1 MLNNLII
8 KNFAT
13 IKFVDINFFNGFSV
27 LTGQTGS
34 GKSIIIG
41 ALNLI
46 SGSRADFSKFYDNS
60 KKIIIEAHFDI
71 SDLNFSSLFTSNDID
86 YESELIIRREILPNG
101 KSRSFINDS
110 PVRLEVLRNFSLKI
124 IDIHSQH
131 ENLLLN
137 NEFFQL
143 NFIDTLLSF
152 ENKDYNNKL
161 TLYQKKFSENQK
173 LSQKIDQFELN
184 NKLQSDE
191 LENLK
196 KLHNELKIADLKI
209 GEKKE
214 ISEQFNLLK
223 NIFEIKKNLS
233 DVLYFFQGENKIVNS
248 MEKSNSLLK
257 SISSY
262 NDKLLN
268 FSNRLSS
275 NLIDIKDLYE
285 EINIFQDRLIVDNNL
300 MNEIEERL
308 NLINSLEEKHFVN
321 SEEKLLEK
329 TNELSKKIS
338 LIKNHDYDLI
348 KTKEEF
354 IKNNEWLLLTSK
366 FISKSRIDFSQK
378 IESLLIKDL
387 EFLGISNGK
396 LKFVINELDS
406 LNYHGKDSVELL
418 FSANKGHELK
428 EIHKIASGGE
438 LSRLMLCIKKHLYS
452 INNSST
458 IIFDEIDSGVSGK
471 IAEKVGFFMKQISSN
486 QQIIAITH
494 LPQIA
499 SLANNHY
506 KVFKT
511 EKTESKTE
519 TSIMKLNAENRVYEL
534 ARLLSGRE
542 ITEEAIANAEK
553 MLNI

>member
-1 MLNNLII
+1 MLKKLVI

-13 IKFVDINFFNGFSV
+13 INYVDINFSNGFSV

-34 GKSIIIG
+34 GKSIIVG

-46 SGSRADFSKFYDNS
+46 SGSRADFSKSYDNS
-60 KKIIIEAHFDI
+60 KKIIIEAQFDI
-71 SDLNFSSLFTSNDID
+71 SDLNFSSLFTSHDVD
-86 YESELIIRREILPNG
+86 DESELIIRREIFPNG

-110 PVRLEVLRNFSLKI
+110 PVRLEILKNFSVKI

-152 ENKDYNNKL
+152 ENKDYHDKL

-173 LSQKIDQFELN
+173 LSQKIDQFEFN

-191 LENLK
+191 LENLN
-196 KLHNELKIADLKI
+196 KLYNELIIANLKI

-223 NIFEIKKNLS
+223 NIFEIKKNLNDIS
-233 DVLYFFQGENKIVNS
+233 SYFQGENKIINS
-248 MEKSNSLLK
+248 MERSNSLLK

-268 FSNRLSS
+268 FSNRVSS
-275 NLIDIKDLYE
+275 NLIDIKDLCE
-285 EINIFQDRLIVDNNL
+285 EINIFQDKLIVDNNL

-308 NLINSLEEKHFVN
+308 NLINSLEEKHFVD

-338 LIKNHDYDLI
+338 LIKSDDFDLI
-348 KTKEEF
+348 KIKEEF
-354 IKNNEWLLLTSK
+354 AKNNEWLLLTAD
-366 FISKSRIDFSQK
+366 FISKSRINFSKK
-378 IESLLIKDL
+378 IESLLIQDL
-387 EFLGISNGK
+387 EFLGISNAK

-406 LNYHGKDSVELL
+406 LNYYGKDSVELY
-418 FSANKGHELK
+418 FTANKGHELK
-428 EIHKIASGGE
+428 EIQKIASGGE

-471 IAEKVGFFMKQISSN
+471 IAEKVGFFMKKISSN

-511 EKTESKTE
+511 EKTDCKTE
-519 TSIMKLNAENRVYEL
+519 TSIMKLNGDNRIYEL

>member
-1 MLNNLII
+1 MLKKLVI

-13 IKFVDINFFNGFSV
+13 INCVEINFSNGFSV

-34 GKSIIIG
+34 GKSIIVG

-46 SGSRADFSKFYDNS
+46 SGSRADFSKSYDNS
-60 KKIIIEAHFDI
+60 KKIIIEAQFDI
-71 SDLNFSSLFTSNDID
+71 SDINFSSLFTSHDVD
-86 YESELIIRREILPNG
+86 DESELIIRREILPNG

-110 PVRLEVLRNFSLKI
+110 PVRLEVLKNFSVKI

-152 ENKDYNNKL
+152 ENKDYHDKL

-191 LENLK
+191 LENLN
-196 KLHNELKIADLKI
+196 KLYNELIIANLKI

-233 DVLYFFQGENKIVNS
+233 DILSYFQGENKIINS
-248 MEKSNSLLK
+248 MERSNSLLK

-268 FSNRLSS
+268 FSNRVSS
-275 NLIDIKDLYE
+275 NLIDVKDLCE
-285 EINIFQDRLIVDNNL
+285 EINIFQDKLIVDNNL

-308 NLINSLEEKHFVN
+308 NLINSLEEKHFVD

-329 TNELSKKIS
+329 TNELSK
-338 LIKNHDYDLI
+338 
-348 KTKEEF
+348 
-354 IKNNEWLLLTSK
+354 
-366 FISKSRIDFSQK
+366 
-378 IESLLIKDL
+378 
-387 EFLGISNGK
+387 
-396 LKFVINELDS
+396 
-406 LNYHGKDSVELL
+406 
-418 FSANKGHELK
+418 
-428 EIHKIASGGE
+428 
-438 LSRLMLCIKKHLYS
+438 
-452 INNSST
+452 
-458 IIFDEIDSGVSGK
+458 
-471 IAEKVGFFMKQISSN
+471 
-486 QQIIAITH
+486 
-494 LPQIA
+494 
-499 SLANNHY
+499 
-506 KVFKT
+506 
-511 EKTESKTE
+511 
-519 TSIMKLNAENRVYEL
+519 
-534 ARLLSGRE
+534 
-542 ITEEAIANAEK
+542 
-553 MLNI
+553 

>member
-1 MLNNLII
+1 MLNKLVI

-13 IKFVDINFFNGFSV
+13 INSVDINFSNGFSV

-34 GKSIIIG
+34 GKSIIVG

-60 KKIIIEAHFDI
+60 KKIIIEAQFDI
-71 SDLNFSSLFTSNDID
+71 TGLNFSSLFTSHDID
-86 YESELIIRREILPNG
+86 DESELIIRREILPNG

-110 PVRLEVLRNFSLKI
+110 PVRLEVLRNFSIKI

-152 ENKDYNNKL
+152 ENKDYHEKL

-191 LENLK
+191 LENLN
-196 KLHNELKIADLKI
+196 KLYNELINADIKI

-223 NIFEIKKNLS
+223 NIFEIKKNLTDILS
-233 DVLYFFQGENKIVNS
+233 YFQGENKIINS
-248 MEKSNSLLK
+248 MERSNSLLK

-268 FSNRLSS
+268 FSNRVSS
-275 NLIDIKDLYE
+275 NLIDVKDLCE
-285 EINIFQDRLIVDNNL
+285 EINIFQDKLIVDNNL

-308 NLINSLEEKHFVN
+308 NLINSLEEKHLVD

-338 LIKNHDYDLI
+338 LIKNEDFDLI
-348 KTKEEF
+348 KIKEEF
-354 IKNNEWLLLTSK
+354 IKNNEWLLLTAD
-366 FISKSRIDFSQK
+366 FISKSRIDFSKK

-387 EFLGISNGK
+387 EFLGISNAK
-396 LKFVINELDS
+396 LKFVTNELDS
-406 LNYHGKDSVELL
+406 LNYYGKDSVELY
-418 FSANKGHELK
+418 FTANKGHELK
-428 EIHKIASGGE
+428 EIYKIASGGE

-471 IAEKVGFFMKQISSN
+471 IAEKVGFFMKKISSN

-511 EKTESKTE
+511 EKKEEKTE
-519 TSIMKLNAENRVYEL
+519 TSIMKLNGDNRIYEL

>member
-1 MLNNLII
+1 MLNKLVI

-13 IKFVDINFFNGFSV
+13 INSVDINFSNGFSV

-34 GKSIIIG
+34 GKSIIVG

-46 SGSRADFSKFYDNS
+46 SGARADFSKFYDNS
-60 KKIIIEAHFDI
+60 KKIIIEAQFDI
-71 SDLNFSSLFTSNDID
+71 TGLNFSSLFTSHDID
-86 YESELIIRREILPNG
+86 DESELIIRREILPNG

-110 PVRLEVLRNFSLKI
+110 PVRLEVLRNFSIKI

-152 ENKDYNNKL
+152 ENKDYHDKL

-191 LENLK
+191 LENLNK
-196 KLHNELKIADLKI
+196 IYNELINADIKI

-223 NIFEIKKNLS
+223 NIFEIKKNLTDILS
-233 DVLYFFQGENKIVNS
+233 YFQGENKIINS
-248 MEKSNSLLK
+248 MERSNSLLK

-268 FSNRLSS
+268 FSNRVSS
-275 NLIDIKDLYE
+275 NLIDVKDLCE
-285 EINIFQDRLIVDNNL
+285 EINIFQDKLIVDNNL

-308 NLINSLEEKHFVN
+308 NLINSLEEKHLVD

-329 TNELSKKIS
+329 ANELSKKIS
-338 LIKNHDYDLI
+338 LIKNEDFDLI
-348 KTKEEF
+348 KIKEEF
-354 IKNNEWLLLTSK
+354 IKNNEWLLLTAD
-366 FISKSRIDFSQK
+366 FISKSRIDFSKK

-387 EFLGISNGK
+387 EFLGISNAK
-396 LKFVINELDS
+396 LKFVTNELDS
-406 LNYHGKDSVELL
+406 LNYYGKDSVELY
-418 FSANKGHELK
+418 FTANKGHELK
-428 EIHKIASGGE
+428 EIYKIASGGE

-471 IAEKVGFFMKQISSN
+471 IAEKVGFFMKKISSN

-511 EKTESKTE
+511 EKKEEKTE
-519 TSIMKLNAENRVYEL
+519 TIIMKLNCNNRIYEL

>member
-1 MLNNLII
+1 MLKKLVI

-13 IKFVDINFFNGFSV
+13 INYVDINFSNGFSV

-34 GKSIIIG
+34 GKSIIVG

-46 SGSRADFSKFYDNS
+46 SGSRADFSKSYDNS
-60 KKIIIEAHFDI
+60 KKIIIEAQFDI
-71 SDLNFSSLFTSNDID
+71 SDLNFSSLFTSHDVD
-86 YESELIIRREILPNG
+86 DESELIIRREIFPNG

-110 PVRLEVLRNFSLKI
+110 PVRLEILKNFSVKI

-152 ENKDYNNKL
+152 ENKDYHDKL

-173 LSQKIDQFELN
+173 LSQKIDQFEFN

-191 LENLK
+191 LENLN
-196 KLHNELKIADLKI
+196 KLYNELIIANLKI

-223 NIFEIKKNLS
+223 NIFEIKKNLNDIS
-233 DVLYFFQGENKIVNS
+233 SYFQGENKIINS
-248 MEKSNSLLK
+248 MERSNSLLK

-268 FSNRLSS
+268 FSNRVSS
-275 NLIDIKDLYE
+275 NLIDIKDLCE
-285 EINIFQDRLIVDNNL
+285 EINIFQDKLIVDNNL

-308 NLINSLEEKHFVN
+308 NLINSLEEKHFVD

-338 LIKNHDYDLI
+338 LIKNDDFDLI
-348 KTKEEF
+348 KIKEEF
-354 IKNNEWLLLTSK
+354 AKNNEWLLLTAD
-366 FISKSRIDFSQK
+366 FISKSRINFSKK
-378 IESLLIKDL
+378 IESLLIQDL
-387 EFLGISNGK
+387 EFLGISNAK

-406 LNYHGKDSVELL
+406 LNYYGKDSVELY
-418 FSANKGHELK
+418 FTANKGHELK
-428 EIHKIASGGE
+428 EIQKIASGGE

-471 IAEKVGFFMKQISSN
+471 IAEKVGFFMKKISSN

-511 EKTESKTE
+511 EKTDCKTE
-519 TSIMKLNAENRVYEL
+519 TSIMKLNGDNRVYEL

>member
-233 DVLYFFQGENKIVNS
+233 DILYFFQGENKIVNS

-366 FISKSRIDFSQK
+366 FISKSRIDFSKK

>member
-1 MLNNLII
+1 MLKKLVI

-13 IKFVDINFFNGFSV
+13 INCVDINFSNGFSV

-34 GKSIIIG
+34 GKSIIVG

-46 SGSRADFSKFYDNS
+46 SGSRADFSKCYDNS
-60 KKIIIEAHFDI
+60 KKIIIEAQFDI
-71 SDLNFSSLFTSNDID
+71 SDLNFSSLFTSHDID
-86 YESELIIRREILPNG
+86 DDSELIIRREILPNG

-110 PVRLEVLRNFSLKI
+110 PVRLEFLKNFSVKI

-152 ENKDYNNKL
+152 ENKDYHDKL

-191 LENLK
+191 LENLN
-196 KLHNELKIADLKI
+196 KLYNELIIADLKI

-223 NIFEIKKNLS
+223 NIFEIKKNLG
-233 DVLYFFQGENKIVNS
+233 DVLSYFQGENMIINS
-248 MEKSNSLLK
+248 MERSNSLLE
-257 SISSY
+257 SISSF

-268 FSNRLSS
+268 FSNRVSS
-275 NLIDIKDLYE
+275 NLIDVKDLCE
-285 EINIFQDRLIVDNNL
+285 EINIFQDKLIVDNNL

-308 NLINSLEEKHFVN
+308 NLINSLEEKHFVD
-321 SEEKLLEK
+321 SEKKLLEK

-338 LIKNHDYDLI
+338 LIKNEDFDLI
-348 KTKEEF
+348 KIKEEF
-354 IKNNEWLLLTSK
+354 IKNNEWLLLTAD
-366 FISKSRIDFSQK
+366 FISKSRIDFSKK

-387 EFLGISNGK
+387 EFLGISNAK

-406 LNYHGKDSVELL
+406 LNYYGKDSVELY
-418 FSANKGHELK
+418 FTANKGHELK
-428 EIHKIASGGE
+428 EIQKIASGGE

-471 IAEKVGFFMKQISSN
+471 IAEKVGFFMKKISSN

-511 EKTESKTE
+511 EKTDGKTE
-519 TSIMKLNAENRVYEL
+519 TSIMKLNGYNRIHEL

>member
-1 MLNNLII
+1 MLNKLVI

-13 IKFVDINFFNGFSV
+13 INSVDINFSNGFSV

-34 GKSIIIG
+34 GKSIIVG

-60 KKIIIEAHFDI
+60 KKIIIEAQFDI
-71 SDLNFSSLFTSNDID
+71 TGLNFSSLFTSHDID
-86 YESELIIRREILPNG
+86 DESELIIRREILPNG

-110 PVRLEVLRNFSLKI
+110 PVRLEVLRNFSIKI

-152 ENKDYNNKL
+152 ENKDYHDKL

-191 LENLK
+191 LENLN
-196 KLHNELKIADLKI
+196 KLYNELIDADIKI

-223 NIFEIKKNLS
+223 NIFEIKKNLTDILS
-233 DVLYFFQGENKIVNS
+233 YFQGENKIINS
-248 MEKSNSLLK
+248 IERSNSLLK

-268 FSNRLSS
+268 FSNRVSS
-275 NLIDIKDLYE
+275 NLIDVKDLCE
-285 EINIFQDRLIVDNNL
+285 EINIFQDKLIVDNNL

-308 NLINSLEEKHFVN
+308 NLINSLEEKHLVD

-338 LIKNHDYDLI
+338 LIKNEDFDLI
-348 KTKEEF
+348 KIKEEF
-354 IKNNEWLLLTSK
+354 IKNNEWLLLTAD
-366 FISKSRIDFSQK
+366 FISKSRIDFSKK

-387 EFLGISNGK
+387 EFLGISNAK
-396 LKFVINELDS
+396 LKFVTNELDS
-406 LNYHGKDSVELL
+406 LNYYGKDSVELY
-418 FSANKGHELK
+418 FTANKGHELK
-428 EIHKIASGGE
+428 EIYKIASGGE

-471 IAEKVGFFMKQISSN
+471 IAEKVGFFMKKISSN

-511 EKTESKTE
+511 EKKEEKTE
-519 TSIMKLNAENRVYEL
+519 TSIMKLNGDNRIYEL

>member
-1 MLNNLII
+1 MLNKLVI

-13 IKFVDINFFNGFSV
+13 INSVDINFSNGFSV

-34 GKSIIIG
+34 GKSIIVG

-60 KKIIIEAHFDI
+60 KKIIIEAQFDI
-71 SDLNFSSLFTSNDID
+71 TGLNFSSLFTSHDID
-86 YESELIIRREILPNG
+86 DESELIIRREILPNG

-110 PVRLEVLRNFSLKI
+110 PVRLEVLRNFSIKI

-152 ENKDYNNKL
+152 ENKDYHEKL

-191 LENLK
+191 LENLN
-196 KLHNELKIADLKI
+196 KLYNELINADIKI

-223 NIFEIKKNLS
+223 NIFEIKKNLTDILS
-233 DVLYFFQGENKIVNS
+233 YFQGENKIINS
-248 MEKSNSLLK
+248 MERSNSLLK

-262 NDKLLN
+262 NDKLLK
-268 FSNRLSS
+268 FSNRVSS
-275 NLIDIKDLYE
+275 NLIDLKDLSE
-285 EINIFQDRLIVDNNL
+285 EINIFQDKLIVDNNL

-308 NLINSLEEKHFVN
+308 NLINSLEEKHLVD

-338 LIKNHDYDLI
+338 LIKNEGFDLI
-348 KTKEEF
+348 KIKEEF
-354 IKNNEWLLLTSK
+354 IKNNEWLLLTAD
-366 FISKSRIDFSQK
+366 FISKSRIDFSKK

-387 EFLGISNGK
+387 EFLGISNAK
-396 LKFVINELDS
+396 LKFVTNELDS
-406 LNYHGKDSVELL
+406 LNYYGKDSVELY
-418 FSANKGHELK
+418 FTANKGHELK
-428 EIHKIASGGE
+428 EIYKIASGGE

-471 IAEKVGFFMKQISSN
+471 IAEKVGFFMKKISSN

-511 EKTESKTE
+511 EKKEEKTE
-519 TSIMKLNAENRVYEL
+519 TSIMKLNGDNRIYEL

>member
-1 MLNNLII
+1 MLNKLVI

-13 IKFVDINFFNGFSV
+13 INSVDINFSNGFSV

-34 GKSIIIG
+34 GKSIIVG

-60 KKIIIEAHFDI
+60 KKIIIEAQFDI
-71 SDLNFSSLFTSNDID
+71 TGLNFSSLFTSHDID
-86 YESELIIRREILPNG
+86 DESELIIRREILPNG

-110 PVRLEVLRNFSLKI
+110 PVRLEVLRNFSIKI

-152 ENKDYNNKL
+152 ENKDYHEKL

-191 LENLK
+191 SENLN
-196 KLHNELKIADLKI
+196 KLYNELINADIKI

-223 NIFEIKKNLS
+223 NIFEIKKNLTDILS
-233 DVLYFFQGENKIVNS
+233 YFQGENKIINS
-248 MEKSNSLLK
+248 MERSNSLLK

-262 NDKLLN
+262 NDKLLK
-268 FSNRLSS
+268 FSNRVSS
-275 NLIDIKDLYE
+275 NLIDLKDLSE
-285 EINIFQDRLIVDNNL
+285 EINIFQDKLIVDNNL

-308 NLINSLEEKHFVN
+308 NLINSLEEKHLVD

-329 TNELSKKIS
+329 TSELSKKIS
-338 LIKNHDYDLI
+338 LIKNEGFDLI
-348 KTKEEF
+348 KIKEEF
-354 IKNNEWLLLTSK
+354 IKNNEWLLLTAD
-366 FISKSRIDFSQK
+366 FISKSRIDFSKK

-387 EFLGISNGK
+387 EFLGISNAK
-396 LKFVINELDS
+396 LKFVVNELDS
-406 LNYHGKDSVELL
+406 LNYYGKDSVELY
-418 FSANKGHELK
+418 FTANKGHELK
-428 EIHKIASGGE
+428 EIYKIASGGE

-471 IAEKVGFFMKQISSN
+471 IAEKVGFFMKKISSN

-511 EKTESKTE
+511 EKKEEKTE
-519 TSIMKLNAENRVYEL
+519 TSIMKLNDDNRIYEL

>member
-1 MLNNLII
+1 MLNKLII

-13 IKFVDINFFNGFSV
+13 INSVDINFSNGFSV

-34 GKSIIIG
+34 GKSIIVG

-60 KKIIIEAHFDI
+60 KKIIIEAQFDI
-71 SDLNFSSLFTSNDID
+71 TGLNFSSLFTSHDID
-86 YESELIIRREILPNG
+86 DESELIIRREILPNG

-110 PVRLEVLRNFSLKI
+110 PVRLEVLRNFSIKI

-152 ENKDYNNKL
+152 ENKDYHEKL

-191 LENLK
+191 SENLN
-196 KLHNELKIADLKI
+196 KLYNELINADIKI

-223 NIFEIKKNLS
+223 NIFEIKKNLTDILS
-233 DVLYFFQGENKIVNS
+233 YFQGENKIINS
-248 MEKSNSLLK
+248 MERSNSLLK

-262 NDKLLN
+262 NDKLLK
-268 FSNRLSS
+268 FSNRVSS
-275 NLIDIKDLYE
+275 NLIDLKDLSE
-285 EINIFQDRLIVDNNL
+285 EINIFQDKLIVDNNL

-308 NLINSLEEKHFVN
+308 NLINSLEEKHLVD

-338 LIKNHDYDLI
+338 LIKNEDFDLI
-348 KTKEEF
+348 KIKEEF
-354 IKNNEWLLLTSK
+354 IKNNEWLLLTAD
-366 FISKSRIDFSQK
+366 FISKSRIDFSKK

-387 EFLGISNGK
+387 EFLGISNAK
-396 LKFVINELDS
+396 LKFVTNELDS
-406 LNYHGKDSVELL
+406 LNYYGKDSVELY
-418 FSANKGHELK
+418 FTANKGHELK
-428 EIHKIASGGE
+428 EIYKIASGGE

-471 IAEKVGFFMKQISSN
+471 IAEKVGFFMKKISSN

-511 EKTESKTE
+511 EKKEEKTE
-519 TSIMKLNAENRVYEL
+519 TSIMKLNDDNRIYEL

>member
-1 MLNNLII
+1 MLKKLVI

-13 IKFVDINFFNGFSV
+13 INYVDINFSNGFSV

-34 GKSIIIG
+34 GKSIIVG

-46 SGSRADFSKFYDNS
+46 SGSRADFSKSYDNS
-60 KKIIIEAHFDI
+60 KKIIIEAQFDI
-71 SDLNFSSLFTSNDID
+71 SDLNFSSLFTSHDVED
-86 YESELIIRREILPNG
+86 ESELIIRREILPNG

-110 PVRLEVLRNFSLKI
+110 PVRLEVLKNFSVKI

-152 ENKDYNNKL
+152 ENKDYHDKL

-173 LSQKIDQFELN
+173 LSQKIDQFEFN

-191 LENLK
+191 LENLN
-196 KLHNELKIADLKI
+196 KLYNELIIANLKI

-223 NIFEIKKNLS
+223 NIFEIKKNLNDIS
-233 DVLYFFQGENKIVNS
+233 SYFQGENKIINS
-248 MEKSNSLLK
+248 MERSNSLLK

-268 FSNRLSS
+268 FSNRVSS
-275 NLIDIKDLYE
+275 NLIDVKDLCE
-285 EINIFQDRLIVDNNL
+285 EINIFQDKLIVDNNL

-308 NLINSLEEKHFVN
+308 NLINSLEEKHFVD

-338 LIKNHDYDLI
+338 LIKSDDFDLI
-348 KTKEEF
+348 KIKEEF
-354 IKNNEWLLLTSK
+354 AKNNEWLLLTAD
-366 FISKSRIDFSQK
+366 FISKSRIDFSKK
-378 IESLLIKDL
+378 IESLLIQDL
-387 EFLGISNGK
+387 EFLGISNAK

-406 LNYHGKDSVELL
+406 LNYYGKDSVELY
-418 FSANKGHELK
+418 FTANKGHELK
-428 EIHKIASGGE
+428 EIQKIASGGE

-471 IAEKVGFFMKQISSN
+471 IAEKVGFFMKKISSN

-511 EKTESKTE
+511 EKTDCKTE
-519 TSIMKLNAENRVYEL
+519 TSIMKLNGDNRVYEL

>member
-1 MLNNLII
+1 MLKKLVI

-13 IKFVDINFFNGFSV
+13 INYVDINFSNGFSV

-34 GKSIIIG
+34 GKSIIVG

-46 SGSRADFSKFYDNS
+46 SGSRADFSKSYDNS
-60 KKIIIEAHFDI
+60 KKIIIEAQFDI
-71 SDLNFSSLFTSNDID
+71 SDLNFSSLFTSHDVD
-86 YESELIIRREILPNG
+86 DESELIIRREILPNG

-110 PVRLEVLRNFSLKI
+110 PVRLEVLKNFSVKI

-152 ENKDYNNKL
+152 ENKDYHDKL

-191 LENLK
+191 LENLN
-196 KLHNELKIADLKI
+196 KLYNELIIANLKI

-233 DVLYFFQGENKIVNS
+233 DILSYFQGENKIINS
-248 MEKSNSLLK
+248 MERSNSLLK

-268 FSNRLSS
+268 FSNRVSS
-275 NLIDIKDLYE
+275 NLIDVKDLCE
-285 EINIFQDRLIVDNNL
+285 EINIFQDKLIVDNNL

-308 NLINSLEEKHFVN
+308 NLINSLEEKHFVD

-338 LIKNHDYDLI
+338 LIKNEDFDLI
-348 KTKEEF
+348 KIKEEF
-354 IKNNEWLLLTSK
+354 IKNNEWLLLTAD
-366 FISKSRIDFSQK
+366 FISKSRIDFSKK
-378 IESLLIKDL
+378 IESLLIQDL
-387 EFLGISNGK
+387 EFLGISNAK

-406 LNYHGKDSVELL
+406 LNYYGKDSVELY
-418 FSANKGHELK
+418 FTANKGHELK
-428 EIHKIASGGE
+428 EIQKIASGGE

-471 IAEKVGFFMKQISSN
+471 IAEKVGFFMKKISSN

-511 EKTESKTE
+511 EKTDGKTE
-519 TSIMKLNAENRVYEL
+519 TSIMKLNGDNRIYEL

>member
-71 SDLNFSSLFTSNDID
+71 SDLNFSSLFSSNDID

-233 DVLYFFQGENKIVNS
+233 DILYFFQGENKIVNS

-366 FISKSRIDFSQK
+366 FISKSRIDFSKK

>member
-1 MLNNLII
+1 MLNKLVI

-13 IKFVDINFFNGFSV
+13 INSVDINFSNGFSV

-34 GKSIIIG
+34 GKSIIVG

-46 SGSRADFSKFYDNS
+46 SGARADFSKFYDNS
-60 KKIIIEAHFDI
+60 KKIIIEAQFDI
-71 SDLNFSSLFTSNDID
+71 TGLNFSSLFTSHDID
-86 YESELIIRREILPNG
+86 DESELIIRREILPNG

-110 PVRLEVLRNFSLKI
+110 PVRLEVLRNFSIKI

-152 ENKDYNNKL
+152 ENKDYHDKL

-191 LENLK
+191 LENLNK
-196 KLHNELKIADLKI
+196 IYNELINADIKI

-223 NIFEIKKNLS
+223 NIFEIKKNLTDILS
-233 DVLYFFQGENKIVNS
+233 YFQGENKIINS
-248 MEKSNSLLK
+248 MERSNSLLK

-268 FSNRLSS
+268 FSNRVSS
-275 NLIDIKDLYE
+275 NLIDVKDLCE
-285 EINIFQDRLIVDNNL
+285 EINIFQDKLIIDNNL

-308 NLINSLEEKHFVN
+308 NLINSLEEKHLVD

-329 TNELSKKIS
+329 ANELSKKIS
-338 LIKNHDYDLI
+338 LIKNEDFDLI
-348 KTKEEF
+348 KIKEEF
-354 IKNNEWLLLTSK
+354 IKNNEWLLLTAD
-366 FISKSRIDFSQK
+366 FISKSRIDFSKK

-387 EFLGISNGK
+387 EFLGISNAK
-396 LKFVINELDS
+396 LKFVTNELDS
-406 LNYHGKDSVELL
+406 LNYYGKDSVELY
-418 FSANKGHELK
+418 FTANKGHELK
-428 EIHKIASGGE
+428 EIYKIASGGE

-471 IAEKVGFFMKQISSN
+471 IAEKVGFFMKKISSN

-511 EKTESKTE
+511 EKKEEKTE
-519 TSIMKLNAENRVYEL
+519 TIIMKLNCNNRIYEL